1 MHVALLRSVNLGK
14 QRKVSMAALRALFAD
29 LGYPGARTY
38 IQSGNVVF
46 AAPGED
52 EAALAVKLRAAIEA
66 MTGFEVAVVVRSAAA
81 WEEAVRACPFDP
93 GVVSVA
99 AAFLGA
105 EPRPEGLA
113 ALRSRDFGA
122 ERWTVVGRTLYQTV
136 PDGVKNVRLS
146 HALIERQLGCPA
158 TVRNWRTVLA
168 VGEMLRPPAG

>member
-93 GVVSVA
+93 GAVSVA

-105 EPRPEGLA
+105 GL
-113 ALRSRDFGA
+113 RGGA
-122 ERWTVVGRTLYQTV
+122 VGGGGPHAV
-136 PDGVKNVRLS
+136 PDGAGRRE
-146 HALIERQLGCPA
+146 ERA
-158 TVRNWRTVLA
+158 A
-168 VGEMLRPPAG
+168 VARADRAAAGVPSDCA